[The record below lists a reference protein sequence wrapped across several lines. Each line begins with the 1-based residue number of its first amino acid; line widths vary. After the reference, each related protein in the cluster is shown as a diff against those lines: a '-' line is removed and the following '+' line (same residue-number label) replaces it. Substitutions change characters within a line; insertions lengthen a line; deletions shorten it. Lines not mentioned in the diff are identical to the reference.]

1 MVHDIHNFTYG
12 SNKERFVCHLSLYRL
27 RSMQWICMKRS
38 RRIVLSTM
46 VMAVMV
52 VMLHQVYFCCWCK
65 VPNIYKVGNVNGC
78 YRDGYNPYALVRP
91 QTDWRNTKNDFYCE
105 LTPTDARF
113 GCTPVAMVFGSKF
126 SLAHSINMS
135 KVNKHSRI
143 SVEYHLFQWINIHCR
158 AQSHTAHPYIL
169 HLIPIC
175 SARLHFARCL
185 LWDSS
190 EFMGNFGIG

>member
-1 MVHDIHNFTYG
+1 
-12 SNKERFVCHLSLYRL
+12 
-27 RSMQWICMKRS
+27 MKRS
-38 RRIVLSTM
+38 RRIVLSAM
-46 VMAVMV
+46 
-52 VMLHQVYFCCWCK
+52 VMLHQVYFSCWCK

-91 QTDWRNTKNDFYCE
+91 QTDWHNTKNDFYCE
-105 LTPTDARF
+105 LTPSDACF

-175 SARLHFARCL
+175 SARLHFARWL
-185 LWDSS
+185 GFFHSLYLFLGVVSMDWLAELWINHSVTQYLHRCT
-190 EFMGNFGIG
+190 GA